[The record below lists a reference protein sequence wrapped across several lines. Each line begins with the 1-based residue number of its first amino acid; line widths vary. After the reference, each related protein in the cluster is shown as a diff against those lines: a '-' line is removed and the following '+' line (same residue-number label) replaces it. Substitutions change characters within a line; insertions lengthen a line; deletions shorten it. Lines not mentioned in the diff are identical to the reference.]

1 MPGLIISLSLI
12 FQPGWVAG
20 SAVFKVGNAFIEVDF
35 GRFGRFM
42 SMTIIACV
50 FIIRRRMAGL
60 TRNLAF
66 IAMIQREGMAG

>member
-1 MPGLIISLSLI
+1 
-12 FQPGWVAG
+12 VAG
-20 SAVFKVGNAFIEVDF
+20 SAVFKVGNTLIKVDF

-42 SMTIIACV
+42 SMTIIAGV

-60 TRNLAF
+60 AWNLAF